1 MDEPDIDQHTAYNVD
16 GMAFLQAMDESR
28 FDTFDDFVF
37 VVMQRILTLLA
48 GNNGEISVTLVFHR
62 YDLGYPLIRWKENVV
77 QVVKRSCLCDQWT
90 M

>member
-16 GMAFLQAMDESR
+16 GMAFLQATDESR
-28 FDTFDDFVF
+28 VDTFDDFVF

-62 YDLGYPLIRWKENVV
+62 YDFEVSIN
-77 QVVKRSCLCDQWT
+77 QVERECRTGSEKVLL